1 MIPLGS
7 LFSSKLLHF
16 IIYYLLKYDQRRCF
30 NFYRST
36 SRGNHVIAID
46 IDPLKVALA
55 YNNAVVYGVEDYIE
69 FIVGDF
75 FQLAPSLKVYISQLT

>member
-1 MIPLGS
+1 M
-7 LFSSKLLHF
+7 
-16 IIYYLLKYDQRRCF
+16 LKYDQRRYY
-30 NFYRST
+30 NFYHFV

-75 FQLAPSLKVYISQLT
+75 FQLAPSLKVYILLLT